1 MKYTK
6 EELGK
11 ELKLELKKGYDIVRI
26 ANWAYDIYTYNPVT
40 VSQEIDEILQF
51 IFMME
56 AGPEFVLSEKDL
68 KLLSE
73 FLISEERD
81 PVKKIYEMKFIRK
94 IIGYIVEQIMAS
106 LKHLEDLLTS
116 PKCCKFFEIGQKRS

>member
-116 PKCCKFFEIGQKRS
+116 P